1 MITNNSPYL
10 FGQPTG
16 SPVATGS
23 PVERYAME
31 NMIDSQAPWYE
42 QAARIFANPVSSAL
56 AGVAADRSFAAMDQN
71 EKVLEQLKAAGLP
84 VTTDRY
90 GNYIPAGGD
99 AGLLAS
105 FGRSMGFGGTGGTG
119 GAGGGGLMSF
129 FGDSVGSQPS
139 GHYGGDVRSGDGT
152 PFRSGDGSF
161 VTYGSGPQGNLE
173 VFGDNPMGT
182 I

>member
-10 FGQPTG
+10 FGQP
-16 SPVATGS
+16 TGS

-31 NMIDSQAPWYE
+31 NMIDSQAPWYK
-42 QAARIFANPVSSAL
+42 QAAQIFANPVSSAL

-71 EKVLEQLKAAGLP
+71 EKVLDQLKAAGLP

-105 FGRSMGFGGTGGTG
+105 FGRSMGFGGTGGAG

-129 FGDSVGSQPS
+129 FGDSGVSQPS
-139 GHYGGDVRSGDGT
+139 GHYGGYVTDASGGFIRAGDG
-152 PFRSGDGSF
+152 FL
-161 VTYGSGPQGNLE
+161 TYGSGPASSN
-173 VFGDNPMGT
+173 VVSTSTGT
-182 I
+182 YDLSRD

>member
-1 MITNNSPYL
+1 MITSKSPYL
-10 FGQPTG
+10 FGQPLNN
-16 SPVATGS
+16 
-23 PVERYAME
+23 PVERTALQGAVYD
-31 NMIDSQAPWYE
+31 NLPWYK
-42 QAARIFANPVSSAL
+42 QAMQALVSPASVL
-56 AGVAADRSFAAMDQN
+56 AGGIAADRSFAAMEQN

-99 AGLLAS
+99 AGLLSS
-105 FGRSMGFGGTGGTG
+105 FGRSMGFGGSG

-129 FGDSVGSQPS
+129 FGDSGVSQPS
-139 GHYGGDVRSGDGT
+139 GHYGGYVRSGDGS
-152 PFRSGDGSF
+152 PVRGNDGGF

>member
-10 FGQPTG
+10 FGQPLNN
-16 SPVATGS
+16 
-23 PVERYAME
+23 PVERYALE
-31 NMIDSQAPWYE
+31 NTIDSQAPWYE
-42 QAARIFANPVSSAL
+42 QAARVMASPIGIAMGGL
-56 AGVAADRSFAAMDQN
+56 AADRSFAAMEQN
-71 EKVLEQLKAAGLP
+71 EKVLEELKAAGLP

-105 FGRSMGFGGTGGTG
+105 FGRSMGFGGTGG
-119 GAGGGGLMSF
+119 AGGGGGDGLMSF
-129 FGDSVGSQPS
+129 FGDSGVSQPS
-139 GHYGGDVRSGDGT
+139 GHYGGYVMSGDGSPVRSGDG
-152 PFRSGDGSF
+152 GF

>member
-1 MITNNSPYL
+1 MITSKSPYL
-10 FGQPTG
+10 FGQPLNN
-16 SPVATGS
+16 
-23 PVERYAME
+23 PVERYALE

-42 QAARIFANPVSSAL
+42 QVGQVLSSPIGTAMS
-56 AGVAADRSFAAMDQN
+56 GFAADRSFAAMEQN

-90 GNYIPAGGD
+90 GNYIPAGGSSR
-99 AGLLAS
+99 LLAS
-105 FGRSMGFGGTGGTG
+105 FGRSMGFGGTG

-139 GHYGGDVRSGDGT
+139 GHYGGFVRSADGT

-161 VTYGSGPQGNLE
+161 VTYGSGRQGNLE
-173 VFGDNPMGT
+173 VFGDNEMGT